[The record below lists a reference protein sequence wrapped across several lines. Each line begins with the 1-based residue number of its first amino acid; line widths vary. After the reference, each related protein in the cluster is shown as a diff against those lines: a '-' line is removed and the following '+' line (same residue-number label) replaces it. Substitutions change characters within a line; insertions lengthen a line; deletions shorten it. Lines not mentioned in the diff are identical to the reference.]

1 MHAIKGQ
8 RWFALAMIFSFA
20 TPAAHAE
27 MITPDSI
34 PNPPA
39 SVDSANGTPV
49 YSGNLVSSQYASMGL
64 TFNSWTAITHLNG
77 VSLWAPVGMP
87 YPTPGQN
94 AGNINYYSTWN
105 EAYFNSFV
113 TRANM
118 TVSSLIVETMG
129 NSGRLS
135 LTAIGLNGKPLQITP
150 LVQTISGSR
159 GEESWS
165 FNGSGIYAFTAVL
178 APPPALFSSNMPINP
193 AWGIAS
199 VSFAPAGQTPE
210 PSSLL
215 LASLGALGLAARF
228 GWRRT
233 RGTIE

>member
-1 MHAIKGQ
+1 MHMIKRQHG
-8 RWFALAMIFSFA
+8 FALAMIFGFA

-39 SVDSANGTPV
+39 AVGWANGTHV
-49 YSGNLVSSQYASMGL
+49 YASNLVSSQYASMGL
-64 TFNSWTAITHLNG
+64 TFNPSTAITHLNG
-77 VSLWAPVGMP
+77 VSVWAPVGMP
-87 YPTPGQN
+87 YQTSGSYW
-94 AGNINYYSTWN
+94 GNIDYYSRWY
-105 EAYFNSFV
+105 EAYFNSFI
-113 TRANM
+113 TRQNM

-129 NSGRLS
+129 NTGLLS
-135 LTAIGLNGKPLQITP
+135 LTALGLNGKPLKISP
-150 LVQTISGSR
+150 LVQPNSGSI
-159 GEESWS
+159 GETIWR

-178 APPPALFSSNMPINP
+178 APPPVLVSSREPINP

-215 LASLGALGLAARF
+215 LAGLGALGVAMRF

-233 RGTIE
+233 CGSIA